1 MPETCR
7 MPLTRRAAFAAPLAA
22 LLPIAA
28 RAQEGFPNRPVTFLA
43 PVAPGGPADVIGR
56 PLGQFLTAEWG
67 QPVVMD
73 NRPGAGGTIG
83 MEAAARARPDGHT
96 LVIVSNSTYSIAPH
110 LYPMPYDNDR
120 AFVPVALF
128 AAAPSF
134 IVVHRSVPA
143 TSLQALIALAKAR
156 PEELAYATAGIGFT
170 SHLATELF
178 MSLTG
183 TRMLHVPYRGGAP
196 ATQAMLSGEAQV
208 NFMEA
213 AFVRQHAPGGA
224 IRPLAVTTRTR
235 HPLFPEIP
243 TIEEAGVP
251 GFESA
256 TYWAMLAPAGVP
268 APVLEKVAAPV
279 LRWSRL
285 PATHSLLTQAGFLPI
300 GADAE
305 AYRRHQAED
314 SAKWGR
320 LIRERGIR
328 IG

>member
-1 MPETCR
+1 MP
-7 MPLTRRAAFAAPLAA
+7 MPIPLARRALLAAPL
-22 LLPIAA
+22 LLPAA
-28 RAQEGFPNRPVTFLA
+28 VWAQESFPNRAITFLC
-43 PVAPGGPADVIGR
+43 PIAPGGPADVMGR

-73 NRPGAGGTIG
+73 YKPGAGGTIG
-83 MEAAARARPDGHT
+83 MDAVARSRPDGHT
-96 LVIVSNSTYSIAPH
+96 LTIVSNSTYTIAPH
-110 LYPMPYDNDR
+110 LYAMPYDNET
-120 AFVPVALF
+120 AFAPIALM
-128 AAAPSF
+128 AMAPSF

-143 TSLQALIALAKAR
+143 TSVAELIALARAK
-156 PEELAYATAGIGFT
+156 PDGLAFATAGIGFT

-183 TRMLHVPYRGGAP
+183 VSMLHVPYRGGAP
-196 ATQAMLSGEAQV
+196 ATQAMLAGEAQV

-213 AFVRQHAPGGA
+213 AFVRAHAPGGA
-224 IRPLAVTTRTR
+224 IRPLAVTSRTR

-256 TYWAMLAPAGVP
+256 TFWAVQAPAGVP
-268 APVLEKVAAPV
+268 PAVLAKVSEAV
-279 LRWSRL
+279 LRWNRQE
-285 PATHSLLTQAGFLPI
+285 ATRAMLTNAGFLPI
-300 GADAE
+300 AGDPAAFL
-305 AYRRHQAED
+305 RHKAED

-328 IG
+328 IS